1 MQAITDG
8 RIVMGT
14 CDGVPCIITK
24 AVYDTVDYQHYIQ
37 YASLSDMTDYTNY
50 SKKRLLGKKELIL
63 ASSTEGSTKQFRIT
77 VDDSGT
83 LTAAEIIQ

>member
-8 RIVMGT
+8 HIVMGT

-24 AVYDTVDYQHYIQ
+24 AVYDTMDYQHYIQ
-37 YASLSDMTDYTNY
+37 YASFSDVTYYTNY
-50 SKKRLLGKKELIL
+50 SEKRLLGKKELIL

-83 LTAAEIIQ
+83 LTATEIT